1 MGRPSTSQCA
11 ESERHDMM
19 HSDKSLPYAQSDLS
33 ERRLGFSPDMQVLA
47 VFVLTLV
54 VGFVCAAASL
64 NSLGLIGG
72 AAATPPPP
80 PPDFEVPT
88 AREAYVPAVEAI
100 RAVDPLAEL
109 AAGAGVWTPFINR
122 VQLEAGRTGWTFFF
136 YLPNYGEMAQVVV
149 DRGKV
154 AHVVNRV
161 SWQTPPSLL
170 SDQGWLVD
178 SPQAISR
185 LLEVCR
191 ETLNEAGQDAR
202 VEVWLSTADEHRTLL
217 WQARVV
223 PLGAPQEAC
232 EARVDAVTGALR

>member
-1 MGRPSTSQCA
+1 
-11 ESERHDMM
+11 MM
-19 HSDKSLPYAQSDLS
+19 HSDESMPYAQA
-33 ERRLGFSPDMQVLA
+33 GFDEPRPGLSPDVQVLA

-54 VGFVCAAASL
+54 AGFACAAVSL
-64 NSLGLIGG
+64 NSLGIIGG
-72 AAATPPPP
+72 AAATPPPR

-100 RAVDPLAEL
+100 RAIDPLAEL
-109 AAGAGVWTPFINR
+109 AAGTGVWTPLIDS

-154 AHVVNRV
+154 AHVVSRIP
-161 SWQTPPSLL
+161 WQTPPSLL

-178 SPQAISR
+178 SPQAVNR

-191 ETLNEAGQDAR
+191 EVLNEAGEDAY
-202 VEVWLSTADEHRTLL
+202 VQLWLSTAAEHRTLL
-217 WQARVV
+217 WLARVV
-223 PLGAPQEAC
+223 PISGSQEAC
-232 EARVDAVTGALR
+232 EVRVDAVTGVLR

>member
-1 MGRPSTSQCA
+1 MTY
-11 ESERHDMM
+11 
-19 HSDKSLPYAQSDLS
+19 SDETMPYAQPGPEKQPFGL
-33 ERRLGFSPDMQVLA
+33 SPDVQILA
-47 VFVLTLV
+47 VFILTLI
-54 VGFVCAAASL
+54 VGFACAAASI
-64 NSLGLIGG
+64 NSLGLTGG
-72 AAATPPPP
+72 AAPPPP
-80 PPDFEVPT
+80 RLPDFEVPT

-109 AAGAGVWTPFINR
+109 AAGAGAWSPLIDT

-136 YLPNYGEMAQVVV
+136 YLPNSGEMARVVV

-154 AHVVNRV
+154 AHVVSRQP
-161 SWQTPPSLL
+161 WETPPTLL

-191 ETLNEAGQDAR
+191 DTISSAGTDAH
-202 VEVWLSTADEHRTLL
+202 VEVWLSTAAENRTLL

-223 PLGAPQEAC
+223 PIGAPEDAC
-232 EARVDAVTGALR
+232 EARVDALTGAPR